1 MFNFQSFPDN
11 IEFVNQLIR
20 FTKAF
25 PCACILNSNGHND
38 KYSRFGFIA
47 GLGVQEQIWVESI
60 NVFDFLKEFHQTHQE
75 WMFGFL
81 SYDIKNQLENLS
93 SIHPD
98 RIHFPLAHFFIPQI
112 LIYQK
117 DNEVFIGI
125 HQNAW
130 GVKTHE
136 GIYNSILSFSE
147 HNALYVNKPEIR
159 HNMSKEEYFNKFASI
174 KDHIQKGDIYEMNFC
189 MEFFAENCFIDPFES
204 CIRLNT
210 ISPAPFSAFYR
221 LPEHYLIC
229 SSPERFMQ
237 KNGDTIISQPI
248 KGTARRGTSPEKDEE
263 IKTGLLN
270 NLKERSENVM
280 IVDLVRND
288 LSYTALK
295 DTVKVEEL
303 FGIYSF
309 AQVHQM
315 ISTITSK
322 IKPGSYF
329 TDVIRHAFPMGSMTG
344 APKIRA
350 MQIVEDYEITK
361 RGLYSG
367 SVGYISP
374 EGDFDFNVVIRSI
387 QYNQSLQCLSFMTGS
402 AITSLANAEDE
413 YQECLLKANA
423 MVRIFEE

>member
-1 MFNFQSFPDN
+1 M
-11 IEFVNQLIR
+11 R
-20 FTKAF
+20 FSRAF
-25 PCACILNSNGHND
+25 PCACILDSSGHND
-38 KYSRFGFIA
+38 KYSRFDFIA
-47 GLGVQEQIWVESI
+47 GLGIQEQIWVEST
-60 NVFDFLKEFHQTHQE
+60 NVFDFLKDFHQTHQE

-93 SIHPD
+93 SSNPD
-98 RIHFPLAHFFIPQI
+98 RINFPLAHFFIPQI
-112 LIYQK
+112 LIYQRN
-117 DNEVFIGI
+117 NELVIGI
-125 HQNAW
+125 HHNAW
-130 GVKTHE
+130 GMKSHE
-136 GIYNSILSFSE
+136 GIYNSILSFSG
-147 HNALYVNKPEIR
+147 NNTLFVNKPDIR
-159 HNMSKEEYFNKFASI
+159 HSLTKEEYFKKFASV

-204 CIRLNT
+204 YLRLND

-221 LPEHYLIC
+221 LPEHYLLC
-229 SSPERFMQ
+229 SSPERFIQ

-263 IKTGLLN
+263 IKTELFN

-288 LSYTALK
+288 LSHTAVK
-295 DTVKVEEL
+295 DSVKIDEL

-315 ISTITSK
+315 VSTITSK
-322 IKPGSYF
+322 IKSGIHFS
-329 TDVIRHAFPMGSMTG
+329 DVIRHAFPMGSMTG

-350 MQIVEDYEITK
+350 MQIIEEYEITK

-387 QYNQSLQCLSFMTGS
+387 QYNQSLQSLSFMTGS
-402 AITSLANAEDE
+402 AITSLANAGDE
-413 YQECLLKANA
+413 YQECLLKAKA
-423 MVRIFEE
+423 MMRIFEE

>member
-1 MFNFQSFPDN
+1 MFEFQSFPAN
-11 IEFVNQLIR
+11 NVFINQLVMFSR
-20 FTKAF
+20 AF
-25 PCACILNSNGHND
+25 PCACVLNSNGHHD
-38 KYSRFGFIA
+38 KYSRFDFIA
-47 GLGVQEQIWVESI
+47 GLGIQEQIWVEKA
-60 NVFDFLKEFHQTHQE
+60 NVFDFLKEFHKTHQE

-93 SIHPD
+93 SANPD
-98 RIHFPLAHFFIPQI
+98 RINFPLAHFFIPQI

-117 DNEVFIGI
+117 NNEVFIGI
-125 HQNAW
+125 HRNAW
-130 GVKTHE
+130 GMKSHE
-136 GIYNSILSFSE
+136 GVYDSILSFSQQ
-147 HNALYVNKPEIR
+147 NTFFFDKPEIR
-159 HNMSKEEYFNKFASI
+159 HSMSKEEYFNKFASI
-174 KDHIQKGDIYEMNFC
+174 KNHIQKGDIYEMNFC
-189 MEFFAENCFIDPFES
+189 MEFFAEKCFIDPYES
-204 CIRLNT
+204 YLRLND

-221 LPEHYLIC
+221 LPEHYLLC
-229 SSPERFMQ
+229 SSPERFIQ
-237 KNGDTIISQPI
+237 KYGDTVISQPI
-248 KGTARRGTSPEKDEE
+248 KGTARRGTSPEMDEK
-263 IKTGLLN
+263 IKTELLN

-288 LSYTALK
+288 LSHTALK

-315 ISTITSK
+315 ISTIASK
-322 IKPGSYF
+322 IKPGIHFS
-329 TDVIRHAFPMGSMTG
+329 DVIKHAFPMGSMTG

-350 MQIVEDYEITK
+350 MQIIEEFEITK

-374 EGDFDFNVVIRSI
+374 DGDFDFNVVIRSI
-387 QYNQSLQCLSFMTGS
+387 QYNQNLQSLSFMTGS

-423 MVRIFEE
+423 MMRIFDE